1 MIFCVHLELGHSRT
15 AAMSTEGLFTM
26 RADRVRELGLLSQ
39 FAEFKNFNFS
49 PGNNFYNNQCISRI
63 SLHKHQ

>member
-1 MIFCVHLELGHSRT
+1 
-15 AAMSTEGLFTM
+15 M

-49 PGNNFYNNQCISRI
+49 PGNNFYNNQWISRI